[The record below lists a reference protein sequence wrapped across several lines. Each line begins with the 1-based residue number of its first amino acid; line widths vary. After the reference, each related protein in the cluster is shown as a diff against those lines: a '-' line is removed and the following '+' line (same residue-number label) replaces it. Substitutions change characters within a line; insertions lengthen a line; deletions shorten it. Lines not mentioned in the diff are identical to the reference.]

1 LSERKSAEEQ
11 MARLERNAAAWLQPL
26 QEWIQ
31 DAVSLDETAKSD
43 DPTPKKSSLLK
54 IFGSNLLLK
63 NRSLVS
69 TPTPPYA
76 SLREARLKF
85 SENELS
91 SYLVALYASILTHFT
106 QNR

>member
-1 LSERKSAEEQ
+1 MLRIGTIHN
-11 MARLERNAAAWLQPL
+11 ARTGRAGQALY
-26 QEWIQ
+26 IS
-31 DAVSLDETAKSD
+31 VSD

-63 NRSLVS
+63 NRILVS

-76 SLREARLKF
+76 SLREAWLNF
-85 SENELS
+85 LENDSS
-91 SYLVALYASILTHFT
+91 SYLVALYTSILTHFT

>member
-1 LSERKSAEEQ
+1 
-11 MARLERNAAAWLQPL
+11 MARLERNAAAWLQPM

-31 DAVSLDETAKSD
+31 DAVSLDETAKTD

-63 NRSLVS
+63 NRNLVS
-69 TPTPPYA
+69 TPTKPYA
-76 SLREARLKF
+76 SLREARQNF
-85 SENELS
+85 SETDLNNS
-91 SYLVALYASILTHFT
+91 LVALYASILTHFT